1 MLINRYELLEKKY
14 CELQEEFDS
23 YERSSEEER
32 INFVKRIEGL
42 NFELSRKEKELLQTN
57 SKRESLEASLKKK
70 ETQMEGVKR
79 MMNQEIEGSLK
90 KVADIQGKYQRLNEE
105 YMQYKI
111 ESDKKIAL
119 CRQRNEFLNAK
130 LQDITREKESTS
142 SKNIERLDKQKMA
155 DMKEQIEK
163 GKGETIALETK
174 CEALRR
180 TLKEQEAAAVKRTAN
195 L

>member
-111 ESDKKIAL
+111 ESDKEIAL

>member
-111 ESDKKIAL
+111 ESDKEIAL

-180 TLKEQEAAAVKRTAN
+180 ALKEQEAAAVKRTAN